1 MKKWISLSLA
11 ALFLMGCQKLER
23 EIEQLKRVEEEHV
36 MKVKTVNAYQ
46 VMPNANGVMLE
57 VSGVLKPRQE
67 LSLSFGTS
75 GRIASIQVQKG
86 SLVKEGQTL
95 ATLDGGVWQ
104 QEVSAAMGQVAS
116 ANVRRNQAMQGP
128 KSHEVETQKLKV
140 EKAKQVAAKAEEDHR
155 QAKLLYDNGAISKDE
170 LDRVALA
177 EKQANLSLQE
187 AQVAYSE
194 LLQGADQLDVEAANA
209 SLQQANVQL
218 NRARQEASE
227 AVMKA
232 PFAGVVAAISQAEAE
247 QTGPG
252 SEVIRL
258 VDTSQWLVDLQVE
271 SEQIASWQQGA
282 AVTVTSADGTQAQG
296 TVTFV
301 SPVIDEKTGAYPV
314 EVTIAGS
321 DVNWRGGMTV
331 TCAYP
336 LQADHS
342 LLVPVNSVGVS
353 DEGYYVM
360 KINEQVVKKTPVK
373 VGAIHGAHY
382 EILEGLE
389 QGDTILAS
397 GLSYVVDGEVVRVE
411 DE

>member
-11 ALFLMGCQKLER
+11 ALFLMGCQKLDK
-23 EIEQLKRVEEEHV
+23 EIEQLKRVEEEYV
-36 MKVKTVNAYQ
+36 LKVKTVNAYQ
-46 VMPNANGVMLE
+46 VMPNANGVLLE

-86 SLVKEGQTL
+86 NLVKEGQTL

-128 KSHEVETQKLKV
+128 KSHEVETQMLKV
-140 EKAKQVAAKAEEDHR
+140 EKAKQVAVKAGEDHR

-187 AQVAYSE
+187 AQVAYNE

-227 AVMKA
+227 AVLKA
-232 PFAGVVAAISQAEAE
+232 PFSGVVAAISQAESE

-282 AVTVTSADGTQAQG
+282 AVTVKSADGTQAQG

-301 SPVIDEKTGAYPV
+301 SPVVDEKTGTYPV

>member
-11 ALFLMGCQKLER
+11 ALFLMGCQKLDK
-23 EIEQLKRVEEEHV
+23 EIEQLKRVEEEYV
-36 MKVKTVNAYQ
+36 LKVKTVNAYQ
-46 VMPNANGVMLE
+46 VMPNANGVLLE

-86 SLVKEGQTL
+86 NLVKEGQTL

-128 KSHEVETQKLKV
+128 KSHEVETQMLKV
-140 EKAKQVAAKAEEDHR
+140 EKAKQVAVKAGEDHR

-187 AQVAYSE
+187 AQVAYNE

-227 AVMKA
+227 AVLKA
-232 PFAGVVAAISQAEAE
+232 PFSGVVAAISQAESE
-247 QTGPG
+247 QTDPG

-282 AVTVTSADGTQAQG
+282 AVTVKSADGTQAQG

-301 SPVIDEKTGAYPV
+301 SPVVDEKTGTYPV

>member
-46 VMPNANGVMLE
+46 VMPNANGVLLE

-86 SLVKEGQTL
+86 NLVKEGQTL

-282 AVTVTSADGTQAQG
+282 AVTVKSADGTQAQG

-360 KINEQVVKKTPVK
+360 KINELVVKKTPVK

>member
-57 VSGVLKPRQE
+57 VSGVLKPRKE

-140 EKAKQVAAKAEEDHR
+140 EKAKQVAAKAGEDHR

-187 AQVAYSE
+187 AQVAYNE

-232 PFAGVVAAISQAEAE
+232 PFTGVVAAISQAESE

-282 AVTVTSADGTQAQG
+282 AVTVKSSDGTQAQG

-301 SPVIDEKTGAYPV
+301 SPVIDEKTGTYPV

-336 LQADHS
+336 LQADHF
-342 LLVPVNSVGVS
+342 LLVPVNSIGVS

>member
-11 ALFLMGCQKLER
+11 ALFLMGCQKLDK
-23 EIEQLKRVEEEHV
+23 EIEQLKRVEEEYV
-36 MKVKTVNAYQ
+36 LKVKTVNAYQ
-46 VMPNANGVMLE
+46 VMPNANGVLLE

-86 SLVKEGQTL
+86 NLVKEGQTL

-140 EKAKQVAAKAEEDHR
+140 EKAKQVAVKAGEDYR

-187 AQVAYSE
+187 AQVAYNE

-218 NRARQEASE
+218 NRARLEASE
-227 AVMKA
+227 AVLKA
-232 PFAGVVAAISQAEAE
+232 PFSGVVAAISQAESE

-282 AVTVTSADGTQAQG
+282 AVTVKSADGTQAQG

-301 SPVIDEKTGAYPV
+301 SPVVDEKTGTYPV